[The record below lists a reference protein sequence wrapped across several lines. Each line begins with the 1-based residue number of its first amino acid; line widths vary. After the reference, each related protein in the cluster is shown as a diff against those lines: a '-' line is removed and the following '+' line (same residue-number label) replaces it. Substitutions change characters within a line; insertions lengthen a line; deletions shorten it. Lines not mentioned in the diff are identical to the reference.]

1 MKELGTFRKKI
12 QPRRG
17 GGGGS
22 PSKDE
27 GREKKTGREG
37 TGVEMQGGGRRTGW
51 RRVQVEHGPDRGS
64 MVWMERGNQTSRP
77 ANGAQRAR
85 NVPEIRLR
93 S

>member
-1 MKELGTFRKKI
+1 
-12 QPRRG
+12 
-17 GGGGS
+17 
-22 PSKDE
+22 
-27 GREKKTGREG
+27 
-37 TGVEMQGGGRRTGW
+37 MQGGGRRTGW

-64 MVWMERGNQTSRP
+64 MVWMERGDQTSRP